1 MINCLQLLGKEN
13 IVFDVSG
20 DDKRVIGT
28 YMISDEVAD
37 EAPNC
42 PVWKLEGKEM
52 YVFNDGS
59 NEGWRIGDKDSLT
72 DGSFFFKSKK
82 WVYCCLSKLKIEFW
96 YIFGIMKIMVVRVVK
111 FSKGGYKIGNIFA

>member
-1 MINCLQLLGKEN
+1 M
-13 IVFDVSG
+13 VFEVSG
-20 DDKRVIGT
+20 GNDDQNGT
-28 YMISDEVAD
+28 YVISDEVA
-37 EAPNC
+37 EKAPNC

-82 WVYCCLSKLKIEFW
+82 WVY
-96 YIFGIMKIMVVRVVK
+96 
-111 FSKGGYKIGNIFA
+111 

>member
-1 MINCLQLLGKEN
+1 MLMFHLINCLQLLGKEN

-28 YMISDEVAD
+28 YMISDEVAN

-52 YVFNDGS
+52 YIFNYGS
-59 NEGWRIGDKDSLT
+59 NQGWRIGDKDSLT

-82 WVYCCLSKLKIEFW
+82 LMYCCLNNEFC
-96 YIFGIMKIMVVRVVK
+96 YF
-111 FSKGGYKIGNIFA
+111 FYL